1 MHFPRQ
7 KGERMGIDVKTHGDD
22 LFLAAAY
29 DASPVRARSEAQER
43 SSVLIAGRALSV
55 GNVLASENAPFYVAI
70 LSALAD
76 FRAGHEFEPLFE
88 DVRDAVLG
96 ESPSQ
101 RQIDEFNADLKQL
114 EDWKLVERRIE
125 KMRVRGY
132 RDNRRRKFRF
142 RICDDAASLVEW
154 LRARREEE
162 LNPRAVAT
170 DNLLGS
176 LKSALG
182 EMQRTLNRMKGGD
195 VDANAARDVMYG
207 IQRADDLTDEV
218 AASLQKLDKHLDDF
232 TRSAYDIGE
241 AREVIDELTLFRDRF
256 MNRIGRLR
264 QEIVPEIDKLRT
276 PRQLERLARCEAVF
290 REESG
295 KMRHIVS
302 GRIPA
307 PHDILDMLMRFYG
320 TDGKLQELMRRV
332 SDSAR
337 NVWKKLSARLR
348 ELERRNR
355 RLEDVGARITEF
367 ARLPEDVVPSAWF
380 RALLQPAAMFGD
392 MHIRPGVKSRP
403 PQPNLAKSG
412 VAERTKAWID
422 ERTDAPGA
430 PRATSM
436 DEARLRDLEA
446 WLVARGLKPVNHGES
461 VRLSSCPMQE
471 DGDFRKVIE
480 LARSAI
486 LGRGARAARIGVKGM
501 VVAGKE
507 VALRLDERRLEFEE
521 LELSQTGERR

>member
-1 MHFPRQ
+1 
-7 KGERMGIDVKTHGDD
+7 MGIDVKTHGDD

-43 SSVLIAGRALSV
+43 ASVLIAGRTLSV

-182 EMQRTLNRMKGGD
+182 EMQRTLNRMKGGE

-302 GRIPA
+302 GRIPT
-307 PHDILDMLMRFYG
+307 PRDVLDMLMRFYG

-337 NVWKKLSARLR
+337 NVWKKL
-348 ELERRNR
+348 
-355 RLEDVGARITEF
+355 
-367 ARLPEDVVPSAWF
+367 
-380 RALLQPAAMFGD
+380 
-392 MHIRPGVKSRP
+392 
-403 PQPNLAKSG
+403 
-412 VAERTKAWID
+412 
-422 ERTDAPGA
+422 
-430 PRATSM
+430 
-436 DEARLRDLEA
+436 
-446 WLVARGLKPVNHGES
+446 
-461 VRLSSCPMQE
+461 
-471 DGDFRKVIE
+471 
-480 LARSAI
+480 
-486 LGRGARAARIGVKGM
+486 
-501 VVAGKE
+501 
-507 VALRLDERRLEFEE
+507 
-521 LELSQTGERR
+521 

>member
-22 LFLAAAY
+22 LFSAAAY

-43 SSVLIAGRALSV
+43 SSVLIAGRTLSV
-55 GNVLASENAPFYVAI
+55 GNVLTSENAPFYVAI

-154 LRARREEE
+154 LRVRREEE

-182 EMQRTLNRMKGGD
+182 EMQRTLNRMKGGE

-307 PHDILDMLMRFYG
+307 PRDVLDMLMRFYG
-320 TDGKLQELMRRV
+320 TDG
-332 SDSAR
+332 
-337 NVWKKLSARLR
+337 
-348 ELERRNR
+348 
-355 RLEDVGARITEF
+355 
-367 ARLPEDVVPSAWF
+367 
-380 RALLQPAAMFGD
+380 
-392 MHIRPGVKSRP
+392 
-403 PQPNLAKSG
+403 
-412 VAERTKAWID
+412 
-422 ERTDAPGA
+422 
-430 PRATSM
+430 
-436 DEARLRDLEA
+436 
-446 WLVARGLKPVNHGES
+446 
-461 VRLSSCPMQE
+461 
-471 DGDFRKVIE
+471 
-480 LARSAI
+480 
-486 LGRGARAARIGVKGM
+486 
-501 VVAGKE
+501 
-507 VALRLDERRLEFEE
+507 
-521 LELSQTGERR
+521 

>member
-1 MHFPRQ
+1 
-7 KGERMGIDVKTHGDD
+7 
-22 LFLAAAY
+22 
-29 DASPVRARSEAQER
+29 
-43 SSVLIAGRALSV
+43 
-55 GNVLASENAPFYVAI
+55 
-70 LSALAD
+70 
-76 FRAGHEFEPLFE
+76 
-88 DVRDAVLG
+88 
-96 ESPSQ
+96 
-101 RQIDEFNADLKQL
+101 
-114 EDWKLVERRIE
+114 
-125 KMRVRGY
+125 
-132 RDNRRRKFRF
+132 
-142 RICDDAASLVEW
+142 
-154 LRARREEE
+154 
-162 LNPRAVAT
+162 
-170 DNLLGS
+170 
-176 LKSALG
+176 
-182 EMQRTLNRMKGGD
+182 
-195 VDANAARDVMYG
+195 
-207 IQRADDLTDEV
+207 
-218 AASLQKLDKHLDDF
+218 
-232 TRSAYDIGE
+232 
-241 AREVIDELTLFRDRF
+241 

-264 QEIVPEIDKLRT
+264 QEIVPEIDKLRA
-276 PRQLERLARCEAVF
+276 PRQLERLSRCEVAF
-290 REESG
+290 REEAG
-295 KMRHIVS
+295 KMRHIMS

-307 PHDILDMLMRFYG
+307 PGDVIEMLMRFYG

-355 RLEDVGARITEF
+355 RLEDVGARIAEF
-367 ARLPEDVVPSAWF
+367 ARLSEDIVPSAWF

-446 WLVARGLKPVNHGES
+446 WLVARGLKPTNPGES

-486 LGRGARAARIGVKGM
+486 LGRGARAARIGVKGP
-501 VVAGKE
+501 VVADKE
-507 VALRLDERRLEFEE
+507 VTLSLDKRCIEFEE
-521 LELSQTGERR
+521 LELSPTGERR

>member
-1 MHFPRQ
+1 MAHDRVTKLQ
-7 KGERMGIDVKTHGDD
+7 DGD
-22 LFLAAAY
+22 LFSVAAY
-29 DASPVRARSEAQER
+29 DASPVRARSDAQEEA
-43 SSVLIAGRALSV
+43 SELIAGRTRSV
-55 GNVLASENAPFYVAI
+55 GNVLASDNAPFYVAI

-88 DVRDAVLG
+88 DLRDAVLG

-101 RQIDEFNADLKQL
+101 RQIDEFNADLAQL
-114 EDWKLVERRIE
+114 EDWKLLERRIE

-142 RICDDAASLVEW
+142 RICDDAASIVEW

-162 LNPRAVAT
+162 LNPRVAAT
-170 DNLLGS
+170 DNLLGA
-176 LKSALG
+176 LKSALA
-182 EMQRTLNRMKGGD
+182 EIQRTLNRMKAGEI
-195 VDANAARDVMYG
+195 DANAARDVMYG

-218 AASLQKLDKHLDDF
+218 ASSLQKLDKHLDDF
-232 TRSAYDIGE
+232 MRSAYDIKE
-241 AREVIDELTLFRDRF
+241 AREVIAELTLFRDRF

-264 QEIVPEIDKLRT
+264 QEIVPEIDKLRA

-290 REESG
+290 REETG
-295 KMRHIVS
+295 KMRHIMN

-307 PHDILDMLMRFYG
+307 PRDVLDMLMRFYG

-355 RLEDVGARITEF
+355 RLEDVGARIAEF

-392 MHIRPGVKSRP
+392 MHICPRPGDKSRP

-422 ERTDAPGA
+422 ERRDPPGA

-436 DEARLRDLEA
+436 DEARLRDLEV
-446 WLVARGLKPVNHGES
+446 WLVARGLKPTNPGES
-461 VRLSSCPMQE
+461 VRLSSCPME
-471 DGDFRKVIE
+471 DDGDFRKVIE

-486 LGRGARAARIGVKGM
+486 LGRGARAARIGVKGT
-501 VVAGKE
+501 VLAGVDAE
-507 VALRLDERRLEFEE
+507 LRLDGRRLEFEE
-521 LELSQTGERR
+521 LELSQIGERR

>member
-1 MHFPRQ
+1 MTNHASTTDPAVQ
-7 KGERMGIDVKTHGDD
+7 ESPD
-22 LFLAAAY
+22 LFSLAASA
-29 DASPVRARSEAQER
+29 AEPVRARSEAQER
-43 SSVLIAGRALSV
+43 AAALIAGRALAV
-55 GNVLASENAPFYVAI
+55 GNVLTSDNAPFHVAI

-88 DVRDAVLG
+88 DLRDAVLG

-132 RDNRRRKFRF
+132 RDNRRQKFRF
-142 RICDDAASLVEW
+142 RVCDDAASLIEW
-154 LRARREEE
+154 LRARREED
-162 LNPRAVAT
+162 LNSRVAAT
-170 DNLLGS
+170 DNLLGA

-182 EMQRTLNRMKGGD
+182 EIQRTLNRLKSGTPD
-195 VDANAARDVMYG
+195 SDTARDAMYG

-218 AASLQKLDKHLDDF
+218 AASLQKLDKRLDDF
-232 TRSAYDIGE
+232 VREAYDLDE
-241 AREVIDELTLFRDRF
+241 AREIIAELTLFRDRF

-264 QEIVPEIDKLRT
+264 QEIVPEIVKLRA

-290 REESG
+290 RDETG
-295 KMRHIVS
+295 RMRHIVS

-307 PHDILDMLMRFYG
+307 PRDVVDALLRFYG

-355 RLEDVGARITEF
+355 RIEDIGARLAEF
-367 ARLPEDVVPSAWF
+367 AALSDDVVPSAWF
-380 RALLQPAAMFGD
+380 RSLLQSAAMFGD
-392 MHIRPGVKSRP
+392 MHIRPGEKSRP
-403 PQPNLAKSG
+403 PQPVLSKGG
-412 VAERTKAWID
+412 VAERVKAWVE
-422 ERTDAPGA
+422 ERAEPPGA

-436 DEARLRDLEA
+436 DEARLRDLDA
-446 WLVARGLKPVNHGES
+446 WLVSHGLKPLRRGETI
-461 VRLSSCPMQE
+461 RLSSCTIAE
-471 DGDFRKVIE
+471 DGDFRKVME

-486 LGRGARAARIGVKGM
+486 LGRGARAARIGVCGNVRPDM
-501 VVAGKE
+501 AAELNHGG
-507 VALRLDERRLEFEE
+507 RRLSFEE
-521 LELSQTGERR
+521 LELSKTGDRK

>member
-43 SSVLIAGRALSV
+43 ASVLIAGRTLSV

-170 DNLLGS
+170 DNLLGA

-182 EMQRTLNRMKGGD
+182 EMQRTLSRMKGSE

-302 GRIPA
+302 GRIPT
-307 PHDILDMLMRFYG
+307 PRDVLD
-320 TDGKLQELMRRV
+320 
-332 SDSAR
+332 
-337 NVWKKLSARLR
+337 
-348 ELERRNR
+348 
-355 RLEDVGARITEF
+355 
-367 ARLPEDVVPSAWF
+367 
-380 RALLQPAAMFGD
+380 
-392 MHIRPGVKSRP
+392 
-403 PQPNLAKSG
+403 
-412 VAERTKAWID
+412 
-422 ERTDAPGA
+422 TDAPRVGFRA
-430 PRATSM
+430 QRLEEAQRPPPRTGTPQQA
-436 DEARLRDLEA
+436 AGGR
-446 WLVARGLKPVNHGES
+446 
-461 VRLSSCPMQE
+461 
-471 DGDFRKVIE
+471 
-480 LARSAI
+480 
-486 LGRGARAARIGVKGM
+486 RGADRGICAAAGGCRAKRVVSRASPAGVDVRRHAYPPGRQ
-501 VVAGKE
+501 VAPASAE
-507 VALRLDERRLEFEE
+507 SCQERCRRADE
-521 LELSQTGERR
+521 GVD

>member
-1 MHFPRQ
+1 MIAHDRAAKLQ
-7 KGERMGIDVKTHGDD
+7 DDD
-22 LFLAAAY
+22 LFSAAAY
-29 DASPVRARSEAQER
+29 DASPVRVRSDAQVQASE
-43 SSVLIAGRALSV
+43 LISGRTLSI
-55 GNVLASENAPFYVAI
+55 GNVLASDNVPFYVAI

-88 DVRDAVLG
+88 DLRDVVLG

-101 RQIDEFNADLKQL
+101 RQIDEFNADLTQL
-114 EDWKLVERRIE
+114 EEWKLVERRIE

-154 LRARREEE
+154 LRARREDE
-162 LNPRAVAT
+162 LNPRVAAT
-170 DNLLGS
+170 DNLLGA
-176 LKSALG
+176 LKSALA
-182 EMQRTLNRMKGGD
+182 EIQRTLNRMKSGET
-195 VDANAARDVMYG
+195 DANVARDVMYG

-241 AREVIDELTLFRDRF
+241 AREVIGELTLFRDRF

-264 QEIVPEIDKLRT
+264 QEIVPEIDKLRA
-276 PRQLERLARCEAVF
+276 PRQLERLSRCEVAF
-290 REESG
+290 REEAG
-295 KMRHIVS
+295 KMRHIMS

-307 PHDILDMLMRFYG
+307 PRDVLDMLMRFYG

-355 RLEDVGARITEF
+355 RLEDVGARIAEF

-380 RALLQPAAMFGD
+380 RALLQPASMFGD

-446 WLVARGLKPVNHGES
+446 WLVARGLKPANPGES
-461 VRLSSCPMQE
+461 VRLSSCPME
-471 DGDFRKVIE
+471 DDGDFRKVIE
-480 LARSAI
+480 LARSTI
-486 LGRGARAARIGVKGM
+486 LGRGVRAARIGVKGT
-501 VVAGKE
+501 VLVGVDAE
-507 VALRLDERRLEFEE
+507 LRLDGRRLEFEE
-521 LELSQTGERR
+521 LELSQTGGRQ

>member
-1 MHFPRQ
+1 
-7 KGERMGIDVKTHGDD
+7 MGIDVKTHGDD

-43 SSVLIAGRALSV
+43 ASVLIAGRALSV

-114 EDWKLVERRIE
+114 EEWKLVERRIE

-182 EMQRTLNRMKGGD
+182 EMQRTLGRMKGGE

-218 AASLQKLDKHLDDF
+218 ASSLQKLDKHLDDF
-232 TRSAYDIGE
+232 TRSAYDIKE
-241 AREVIDELTLFRDRF
+241 AREVIAELTLFRDRF

-264 QEIVPEIDKLRT
+264 QEIVPEIDKLRA

-290 REESG
+290 REETG
-295 KMRHIVS
+295 KMRHIVN

-307 PHDILDMLMRFYG
+307 PRDVLDMIMRFYG

-355 RLEDVGARITEF
+355 RLEDAGARIAEF
-367 ARLPEDVVPSAWF
+367 ARLPEDEVPSAWF
-380 RALLQPAAMFGD
+380 RALLQPASMFGD
-392 MHIRPGVKSRP
+392 MHIRPGDKSRP
-403 PQPNLAKSG
+403 PQPVLSKGG
-412 VAERTKAWID
+412 VVDRMKAWID
-422 ERTDAPGA
+422 ERRDPPGA

-436 DEARLRDLEA
+436 DEARLRDLDV
-446 WLVARGLKPVNHGES
+446 WLAARGLKPAVPGES
-461 VRLSSCPMQE
+461 VRLSSCPME
-471 DGDFRKVIE
+471 DDGDFRKVIE

-486 LGRGARAARIGVKGM
+486 LGRGARAARIGVKGT
-501 VVAGKE
+501 VLAGVDAE
-507 VALRLDERRLEFEE
+507 LRLDGRRLEFEE
-521 LELSQTGERR
+521 LELLRLGGKQ

>member
-1 MHFPRQ
+1 MD
-7 KGERMGIDVKTHGDD
+7 IDVKTHGDD
-22 LFLAAAY
+22 LFSAAAY
-29 DASPVRARSEAQER
+29 NASPVRARSEAQER
-43 SSVLIAGRALSV
+43 ASVLIAGRTLSV

-70 LSALAD
+70 
-76 FRAGHEFEPLFE
+76 

-307 PHDILDMLMRFYG
+307 PRDVLDMLMRFYG

-355 RLEDVGARITEF
+355 RLEDVSATCTSARASSR
-367 ARLPEDVVPSAWF
+367 ARL
-380 RALLQPAAMFGD
+380 
-392 MHIRPGVKSRP
+392 SRI
-403 PQPNLAKSG
+403 L
-412 VAERTKAWID
+412 
-422 ERTDAPGA
+422 
-430 PRATSM
+430 PRAVSPSG
-436 DEARLRDLEA
+436 RR
-446 WLVARGLKPVNHGES
+446 RGLTSGRTHRARRARHPWTRLASAIWKPG
-461 VRLSSCPMQE
+461 SSRAGSSRRTTARASGCRPVQCRMTA
-471 DGDFRKVIE
+471 IS
-480 LARSAI
+480 ARSSS
-486 LGRGARAARIGVKGM
+486 LRGA
-501 VVAGKE
+501 
-507 VALRLDERRLEFEE
+507 
-521 LELSQTGERR
+521 

>member
-1 MHFPRQ
+1 MIAHDRAAKLQ
-7 KGERMGIDVKTHGDD
+7 DDD
-22 LFLAAAY
+22 LFSAAAY
-29 DASPVRARSEAQER
+29 DASPVRVRSDAQVQASE
-43 SSVLIAGRALSV
+43 LISGRTLSI
-55 GNVLASENAPFYVAI
+55 GNVLASDNVPFYVAI

-88 DVRDAVLG
+88 DLRDIVLG

-101 RQIDEFNADLKQL
+101 RQIDEFNADLTQL
-114 EDWKLVERRIE
+114 EEWKLVERRIE

-162 LNPRAVAT
+162 LNPRVTAT
-170 DNLLGS
+170 DNLLGA
-176 LKSALG
+176 LKSALA
-182 EMQRTLNRMKGGD
+182 EIQRTLNRMKS
-195 VDANAARDVMYG
+195 VETDANVARDVMYG

-218 AASLQKLDKHLDDF
+218 ASSLQKLDKHLDDF
-232 TRSAYDIGE
+232 TRSAYDIQE
-241 AREVIDELTLFRDRF
+241 AREVIAELTLFRDRF

-264 QEIVPEIDKLRT
+264 QEIVPEIDKLRA
-276 PRQLERLARCEAVF
+276 PRQLERLSRCEVAF
-290 REESG
+290 REEAG
-295 KMRHIVS
+295 KMRHIMS

-307 PHDILDMLMRFYG
+307 PGDVIEMLMRFYG

-355 RLEDVGARITEF
+355 RLEDVGARIAEF
-367 ARLPEDVVPSAWF
+367 ARLPEDEVPSAWF
-380 RALLQPAAMFGD
+380 RALLQPASMFGD

-403 PQPNLAKSG
+403 PQPNLSRGG

-430 PRATSM
+430 PHATSM
-436 DEARLRDLEA
+436 DEARLRDLDA
-446 WLVARGLKPVNHGES
+446 WLVAHGLKPATHGEN
-461 VRLSSCPMQE
+461 VRLSSCPME
-471 DGDFRKVIE
+471 DDGDFRKVIE

-486 LGRGARAARIGVKGM
+486 LGRGARAARIGVKGT
-501 VVAGKE
+501 VLVGVDAE
-507 VALRLDERRLEFEE
+507 LRLDGRRLEFEE
-521 LELSQTGERR
+521 LELSQTGGRQ

>member
-1 MHFPRQ
+1 MEYGHVNIKVQ
-7 KGERMGIDVKTHGDD
+7 AQDDD
-22 LFLAAAY
+22 LFSAAAY
-29 DASPVRARSEAQER
+29 DTSPVRVRSDAQVLASE
-43 SSVLIAGRALSV
+43 LIAGRTLSI
-55 GNVLASENAPFYVAI
+55 GNVLASDNVPFYVAI

-88 DVRDAVLG
+88 DLRDIVLS

-101 RQIDEFNADLKQL
+101 RQIDEFNADLTQL
-114 EDWKLVERRIE
+114 EEWKLVERRIE

-142 RICDDAASLVEW
+142 RICDDDASLVEW

-162 LNPRAVAT
+162 LNPRVTAT
-170 DNLLGS
+170 DNLLGA
-176 LKSALG
+176 LKSALA
-182 EMQRTLNRMKGGD
+182 EIQRTLNRMKAGETD
-195 VDANAARDVMYG
+195 VNAARDVMYG

-218 AASLQKLDKHLDDF
+218 ASSLQKLDKHLDDF
-232 TRSAYDIGE
+232 TRSAYDIKE
-241 AREVIDELTLFRDRF
+241 ARDVIAELSIFRDRF

-264 QEIVPEIDKLRT
+264 QEIVPEIDKLRA
-276 PRQLERLARCEAVF
+276 PRQLERLSRCEVAF
-290 REESG
+290 REETG

-307 PHDILDMLMRFYG
+307 PRDVLDMLMRFYG

-355 RLEDVGARITEF
+355 RLEDVGARIAEF

-380 RALLQPAAMFGD
+380 RALLQPASMFGD
-392 MHIRPGVKSRP
+392 MHIYPGDKSRP
-403 PQPNLAKSG
+403 PQPNLSKGG
-412 VAERTKAWID
+412 VVDRMKAWID
-422 ERTDAPGA
+422 ERRDPPGA

-436 DEARLRDLEA
+436 DEARLRDLDA
-446 WLVARGLKPVNHGES
+446 WLATRGLKPTKPGDNVP
-461 VRLSSCPMQE
+461 LSSCPLEE

-486 LGRGARAARIGVKGM
+486 LGNGARAARIGVKGT
-501 VVAGKE
+501 VLAGVDAE
-507 VALRLDERRLEFEE
+507 LRLDGRCLEFEE
-521 LELSQTGERR
+521 LELSLTGGKK